1 MLCSINLKTET
12 RVEHEPEKRR
22 EGEWG
27 KVGKRVANRVGKS
40 EVPEQ
45 VKVNKL
51 LVLRQKGFQNGVKSQ
66 PNSLAA

>member
-1 MLCSINLKTET
+1 M
-12 RVEHEPEKRR
+12 
-22 EGEWG
+22 
-27 KVGKRVANRVGKS
+27 GKRVANRVGKS

-45 VKVNKL
+45 VKVNQL